1 MWLSFVDKLIF
12 QWLRLPADSHLVKAL
27 HFFVYDSVKVLFL
40 LSVIIFIISVIRTYL
55 PPEKTRKIL
64 GHKRTLV
71 GNILAALFGIITPF
85 CSCSAVPLFIGL
97 VEAGVPLG
105 VTFSFLISSPMI
117 NEIALVM
124 LWGMFGYKI
133 ALLYIGSGLVIAI
146 TAGYIIGKLKLEKW
160 VEGFVYQTKV
170 GAAPEEDW
178 TFRYRVIYAKDY
190 MLDIL
195 KKVWPYVLIGIA
207 VGGVIHGFVPQDFLA
222 RYAGKGNFFAVPL
235 AVLIGIPLYSNAAGM
250 VPVVKALLDKG
261 LALGTALAFMMSVIG
276 ASFPE
281 MVILRKVLK
290 PQLLAVFFGTLT
302 IGIIIVGYIFNW
314 LI

>member
-1 MWLSFVDKLIF
+1 MSW
-12 QWLRLPADSHLVKAL
+12 R
-27 HFFVYDSVKVLFL
+27 
-40 LSVIIFIISVIRTYL
+40 R
-55 PPEKTRKIL
+55 
-64 GHKRTLV
+64 
-71 GNILAALFGIITPF
+71 LFGIITPF

-146 TAGYIIGKLKLEKW
+146 TAGYIIGKLKMEKW
-160 VEGFVYQTKV
+160 VEGFVYQAKV
-170 GAAPEEDW
+170 GTAPEESW
-178 TFRYRVIYAKDY
+178 TLKYRIIYARDY

-195 KKVWPYVLIGIA
+195 KKVWPYVLIGIG